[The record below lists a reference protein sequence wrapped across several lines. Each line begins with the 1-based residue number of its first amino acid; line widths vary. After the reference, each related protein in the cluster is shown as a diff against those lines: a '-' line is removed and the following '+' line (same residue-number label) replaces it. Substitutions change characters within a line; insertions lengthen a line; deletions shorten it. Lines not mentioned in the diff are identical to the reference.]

1 MATRPHT
8 QTNLPPCGGL
18 MRTTYLAIA
27 LGCLAV
33 GGCNLTSE
41 PNLNNPSLDDF
52 STITD
57 LPHLQAMVTG
67 VLRGDRVQ
75 NENEII
81 YGETIGR
88 DGMRLTG
95 SEPRF
100 VTELLGPS
108 SIDPSD
114 FLGGA
119 LWPFGTVRIA
129 NIGLHGIAAAP
140 AGLLDAQGKPAT
152 LGFVQTIK
160 ALLMLRIAETHD
172 TAGAAIDVDIDP
184 IGPLAP
190 LRCKNDVLA
199 YIAALLDTAATN
211 LAAGGGAFPFALP
224 GTFAG
229 FDTPATFRQF
239 NRGLAAKVD
248 VYLAFRGY
256 APLGTV
262 VGTIDAAYLDS
273 ATADLAASFV
283 VQDAG
288 KLDLGPAHGY
298 TTGTGDAANGLWDQ
312 GLAKTAFRANPRVVT
327 EAHPGDLRIARKI
340 DSSFSTIGVSGY
352 SSNYVFTL
360 YPDPT
365 SPTPI
370 LTNKELLLLRAEV
383 NWGLGSYATA
393 LAQANFIRTND
404 GGLTAD
410 TSVAPDSVLNSILY
424 EKRYSLLW
432 QSGTRW
438 LDARMFGKLNKN
450 PPPVGIGGEQEPAP
464 GQPYWNFPIPFNE
477 AAARNNDLTKQA
489 CSLP

>member
-1 MATRPHT
+1 
-8 QTNLPPCGGL
+8 
-18 MRTTYLAIA
+18 MRITYLALA
-27 LGCLAV
+27 LGGLAV
-33 GGCNLTSE
+33 GACNLISE

-57 LPHLQAMVTG
+57 VPHLQALVTG

-119 LWPFGTVRIA
+119 LWPYGTVRVS
-129 NIGLHGIAAAP
+129 NIGLHGVAAAP

-152 LGFVQTIK
+152 LGFIQTIK
-160 ALLMLRIAETHD
+160 AVLLLRIVETHD
-172 TAGAAIDVDIDP
+172 TAGAAIDVDIAP
-184 IGPLAP
+184 SGPLAP

-211 LAAGGGAFPFALP
+211 LAAGGAAFPFALP
-224 GTFAG
+224 STFAG
-229 FDTPATFRQF
+229 FDMPATFREF

-262 VGTIDAAYLDS
+262 AGTIDPVYLDS
-273 ATADLAASFV
+273 AAADLAASFV

-288 KLDLGPAHGY
+288 KLGLGPAHSY
-298 TTGTGDAANGLWDQ
+298 STGTGDATSGLWDQ

-327 EAHPGDLRIARKI
+327 EADAGDQRIARKI

-352 SSNYVFTL
+352 SSKYVFTL

-370 LTNKELLLLRAEV
+370 MTNKELLLLQAEV
-383 NWGLGSYATA
+383 NWGRGNYATA

-404 GGLTAD
+404 GGLAAY
-410 TSVAPDSVLNSILY
+410 TSVAPDSVLNSILH

-438 LDARMFGKLNKN
+438 LDARMFGKLNSN
-450 PPPVGIGGEQEPAP
+450 LPPAGVGAAQEPAP

-477 AAARNNDLTKQA
+477 AAARNNNLTKQA
-489 CSLP
+489 CTLP